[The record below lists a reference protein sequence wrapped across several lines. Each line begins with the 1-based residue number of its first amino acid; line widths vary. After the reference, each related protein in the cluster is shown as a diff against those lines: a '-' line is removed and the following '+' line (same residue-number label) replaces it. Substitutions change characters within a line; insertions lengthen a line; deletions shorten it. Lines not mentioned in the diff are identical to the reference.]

1 MKRYIRALGVDD
13 SYFVPHEPGSTSLI
27 GVLMR
32 APNYFEGMLIRK
44 IQVDGLDSTEAIL
57 DMLSSKYGRQVRVLF
72 TQGITFGGFNIVDI
86 RRIWEETNVPIIV
99 VSRKEPDMGKI
110 ENALKKHFE
119 DWERRIGLI
128 KEYPITKIKNGEFE
142 LFVQFVGIDKDEVQ
156 NTVQQF
162 TVRGAIP
169 EPLRV
174 AHLIASALY
183 FGESKGKP

>member
-119 DWERRIGLI
+119 DWKKLIAKRSKFFQKDSAIRGSEHAEYLKAQDEYEKERIGGLLLGSR
-128 KEYPITKIKNGEFE
+128 EGLP
-142 LFVQFVGIDKDEVQ
+142 
-156 NTVQQF
+156 
-162 TVRGAIP
+162 P
-169 EPLRV
+169 
-174 AHLIASALY
+174 SA
-183 FGESKGKP
+183 E